1 MRPLKNVS
9 AYNVMYSKTVK
20 AILSDTYVDEIQG
33 GGDCI
38 KDLETFKTEAEIIM
52 KREG

>member
-1 MRPLKNVS
+1 MCP
-9 AYNVMYSKTVK
+9 KTVK
-20 AILSDTYVDEIQG
+20 ALLNDTCVDDIQG
-33 GGDCI
+33 GGHCI